1 MIRFDNVPPEIM
13 QAMCTPMHQ
22 VLPSTPVT
30 VPSRTSPSSMTTI
43 SSGALYIGSIS
54 AIHDVDLL
62 RSHNVS
68 HLVQVLDAPWL
79 PPLGEKEGFTSFKI
93 SILDATSADL
103 KPYLENACTSIDRA
117 LREGRSVLV
126 HCQQGVSRSAAV
138 VIAYLIRNHG
148 MSYDVAYNH
157 LLRKRACIKPNSGFV
172 NALKDWENTWRRPS
186 LGQRRFTS

>member
-22 VLPSTPVT
+22 VLPSTPIT
-30 VPSRTSPSSMTTI
+30 VPSRSSSSMTTVQ
-43 SSGALYIGSIS
+43 SGSLYIGSIS
-54 AIHDVDLL
+54 AIYDIDLL

-103 KPYLENACTSIDRA
+103 KPHLEEACTSIDKA

-126 HCQQGVSRSAAV
+126 HCQQGISRSAAV

-148 MSYDVAYNH
+148 MSYDAAYTH
-157 LLRKRACIKPNSGFV
+157 VRRQRPCIKPNSGFV
-172 NALKDWENTWRRPS
+172 NVLREWETTWRRPVLS
-186 LGQRRFTS
+186 QRRFTS